1 MSAPP
6 LSKLVRFL
14 LIAAGLIIVLSVI
27 WSFIDS
33 AYSQFLANVARSVVP
48 GEFRVK
54 QTGATLYFIRQYFI
68 VHQGGQPVKAPVPEN
83 YPADSWIDAS
93 SIQFGILLT
102 VALMAATPGLSLRRR
117 FLFTGLAVAIAF
129 VLQVLAVIVMAK
141 TRNSLL
147 FVIVSDVFPPILWA
161 VFSFKYWFGKSAL
174 TPVAQNETPPPAKKK
189 ERKTG

>member
-27 WSFIDS
+27 WSFIDT

-147 FVIVSDVFPPILWA
+147 FVIVSDVFPPLLWA
-161 VFSFKYWFGKSAL
+161 GFALRYWFFKPAASQPQ
-174 TPVAQNETPPPAKKK
+174 PVQSHTVSPKKP
-189 ERKTG
+189 RS